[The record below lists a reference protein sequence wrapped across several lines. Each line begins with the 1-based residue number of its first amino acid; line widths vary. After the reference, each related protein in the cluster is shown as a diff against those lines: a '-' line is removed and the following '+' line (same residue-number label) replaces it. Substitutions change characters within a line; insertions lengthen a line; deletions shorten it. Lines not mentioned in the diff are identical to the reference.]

1 MISISRS
8 ALLGFGMFVLMGLI
22 FVGSIHIIRPET
34 KILLRTLMYAPI
46 ILIVVTSFRK
56 YISWRPNWSTLIL
69 VAHASIYFLAAI
81 AGRNLWQ
88 GVSGFI
94 NGPLLM
100 LLLILSLI
108 IYYRDR
114 GPRNLLLTGLFFST
128 VLSLTSVA
136 ITFGLLNVD
145 YYSYQDNEL
154 IGASGEATFSRV
166 TGVYANPNTLGIL
179 FSLQVALLCFYL
191 KIADGKLM
199 KVMSTAMLA
208 ATVLGVLATASRA
221 SILMT
226 LLVIFAYIFTATD
239 LKTKMYFF
247 AIMFGFAAL
256 SIVFNDYTF
265 LIQRLSSDALTGRD
279 EVWRKA
285 FSIISQNPYFGLG
298 PGQSNFKGPD
308 GIVVSAHN
316 YYIQLAVESG
326 VIATGIFILF
336 LAYILIISFKKIV
349 ISGRVDAPMQ
359 FCFAYFVGLFA
370 HQIFEVSG
378 FSSYSIQ
385 GIVFIIAAAYVCS
398 KTSTDVRR
406 SVFTPGPYQPSV
418 PR

>member
-1 MISISRS
+1 
-8 ALLGFGMFVLMGLI
+8 MFVLMGLI
-22 FVGSIHIIRPET
+22 FVGSMHIIRPET
-34 KILLRTLMYAPI
+34 KSLLRTLMYAPI
-46 ILIVVTSFRK
+46 LLIVATSFRK
-56 YISWRPNWSTLIL
+56 YVSRKPTWSTLIL
-69 VAHASIYFLAAI
+69 VAHASIYFLAAV

-88 GVSGFI
+88 GVSGFV

-108 IYYRDR
+108 IYYRDK
-114 GPRNLLLTGLFFST
+114 GPRNLLLNGLFFSM

-136 ITFGLLNVD
+136 IIFGLLNVN

-154 IGASGEATFSRV
+154 IGASGEAAFSRV

-191 KIADGKLM
+191 KISDGKLIRLI
-199 KVMSTAMLA
+199 STVLLA

-221 SILMT
+221 SILMA
-226 LLVIFAYIFTATD
+226 LLVISAYIVTATS

-247 AIMFGFAAL
+247 AVLAGFGAL
-256 SIVFNDYTF
+256 SILLNDYTF
-265 LIQRLSSDALTGRD
+265 LVQRLSSSALTGRD

-285 FSIISQNPYFGLG
+285 FFIVSQNVYFGLG
-298 PGQSNFKGPD
+298 PGQSNFRGPD
-308 GIVVSAHN
+308 GFVVSAHN

-326 VIATGIFILF
+326 VIATGIFIIF
-336 LAYILIISFKKIV
+336 LIYILIVSFKKIV
-349 ISGRVDAPMQ
+349 IAGRVDASMQ
-359 FCFAYFVGLFA
+359 FCFSYFVGLYA

-398 KTSTDVRR
+398 KTTNDNRNSEFIRG
-406 SVFTPGPYQPSV
+406 SYQASAA
-418 PR
+418 R